1 MIELRAR
8 PCSPRDSALPRGGD
22 KRSSH
27 FQLTHGAEAVA
38 LRASWHRGELTRQQL
53 IERIVELNRSAQ

>member
-27 FQLTHGAEAVA
+27 FQLTHSAEAVA
-38 LRASWHRGELTRQQL
+38 LRASWHRGSLTRQQL
-53 IERIVELNRSAQ
+53 IEGIVRIMQAAS

>member
-27 FQLTHGAEAVA
+27 FHLTHSAEAVA
-38 LRASWHRGELTRQQL
+38 LRASWHRGTLTRQQL
-53 IERIVELNRSAQ
+53 IEAYVRLLQAST